1 MRAKIN
7 FVVAILMGVLLIIAG
22 TTNFTLGIALD
33 TIGLIFNVAWV
44 IAMNPV
50 SFESEEEKET
60 PT

>member
-1 MRAKIN
+1 MA
-7 FVVAILMGVLLIIAG
+7 VVLIIAG
-22 TTNFTLGIALD
+22 IGGFALGIAID